1 MRRQAA
7 LRATTLDANQPTG
20 GLELRESEG
29 AATGNA
35 LVKDINPGTAG
46 STRRFLTRRQRA
58 GARSSRNSSWT
69 GRIPTSPACVTAADR
84 ASVGEV
90 RGGEVLSLLKAW
102 NTGHPG
108 GGCTVHANDA
118 RGGLRRIEQLIAE
131 VSQNPDAGTD
141 RRRGEPDRVHRTP
154 DSNLGS

>member
-1 MRRQAA
+1 M
-7 LRATTLDANQPTG
+7 
-20 GLELRESEG
+20 
-29 AATGNA
+29 
-35 LVKDINPGTAG
+35 
-46 STRRFLTRRQRA
+46 
-58 GARSSRNSSWT
+58 
-69 GRIPTSPACVTAADR
+69 PTSPACVTAAVR

-102 NTGHPG
+102 NISHPG
-108 GGCTVHANDA
+108 GVCSVHANDA

-131 VSQNPDAGTD
+131 VSQNPDAGTH